1 MKKLTG
7 MKKNF
12 SSLENKK
19 LSNMASIIGGG
30 ESNTKWTTDSC
41 GEGSPGQ
48 ADIKYWTDG
57 KLTKREELVDVS
69 C

>member
-19 LSNMASIIGGG
+19 LSNPSSVIGGG
-30 ESNTKWTTDSC
+30 ATNEKWTTDSC

-57 KLTKREELVDVS
+57 ILTKREELTTVT